1 MKRVLSMVLLLC
13 ILLCGCGG
21 DVRHAERT
29 RDPSERYN
37 QKEIDRAMDVVER
50 FFRKEFAGCVLEE
63 LIYDNGFS
71 EDRAPGWEKQYGEE
85 EAIVILSV
93 FSVDGSGGDGSLTP
107 NSTYRNYQWIL
118 TRSGNGEWELRTW
131 GYG

>member
-13 ILLCGCGG
+13 ILFCGCGG
-21 DVRHAERT
+21 DVSQCVRT
-29 RDPSERYN
+29 RDPSQQYN
-37 QKEIDRAMDVVER
+37 QREIDLAMDEVETY
-50 FFRKEFAGCVLEE
+50 FRKEFSGCVLEE
-63 LIYDNGFS
+63 LIYDDEFS
-71 EDRAPGWEKQYGEE
+71 SDRAPGWAKQYGEE

-118 TRSGNGEWELRTW
+118 TRSGNGGWELRNW
-131 GYG
+131 GYA